1 VLLHHQASPDHQPH
15 PGGNRH
21 NALHENKI
29 KNSMARTGQTRWFFR
44 ALILLM
50 LIICSSCRQNT
61 GKIREEQIVTA
72 ISADFD
78 HLNPLLIQLSMSRE
92 VCNLIYP
99 ALVKPFYDSGKG
111 EITYRPNAA
120 KSWEFS
126 ADGKNATFHLRSDAS
141 WEDGVKV
148 TSRDFKFSY
157 RLYREPKIA
166 SSRQDYLQDLLLLA
180 DGTPDIEKGVE
191 TPDDST
197 LVLHFSKP
205 LAPEIVLD
213 HFNDLMPVAEHI
225 FKAYAP
231 EDIRPKSASLP
242 IIGAGPF
249 KVASWERQSKLVLV
263 PNPTS
268 RLPHP
273 SAVRKLVFLVVPEY
287 TTRLAMLKSSQIDA
301 MISAGGINP
310 KDLQQISGSSPSI
323 VVKPVMNRYFDSI
336 VWLNIDGESWR
347 NGRQVKPNIFFGD
360 RRVRQAMTY
369 AIDRE
374 SIIDGFMGSDHAT
387 IVNTSLSPAY
397 SRIADTTLDPYAY
410 NPAKAAELLKAAG
423 WTTGPDGILQK
434 NGIKFSFELA
444 APVGNPRR
452 NYAATIIQQNLR
464 SIGIDCRLK
473 FDESLIFN
481 KNQNEYRY
489 DAALS
494 GLAAETLPFQLVI
507 WGSDFERR
515 PFNSSAF
522 RNTELDGVIA
532 ELCGPLPE
540 ERKLQLWKRYQ
551 QILHD
556 EQPRTFLYYYDELE
570 GFSRRVQNADVNL
583 ISTLYN
589 AFDWTVR

>member
-1 VLLHHQASPDHQPH
+1 
-15 PGGNRH
+15 
-21 NALHENKI
+21 
-29 KNSMARTGQTRWFFR
+29 MARTGQPKWFFR
-44 ALILLM
+44 TLLLLILS
-50 LIICSSCRQNT
+50 ICTSCQQNT
-61 GKIREEQIVTA
+61 EKIRQQQIVTA

-92 VCNLIYP
+92 ICNLIYP
-99 ALVKPFYDSGKG
+99 ALVKPFYDAEKG
-111 EITYRPNAA
+111 TITYRPNAA
-120 KSWEFS
+120 DSWEFS
-126 ADGKNATFHLRSDAS
+126 ADGKKATFHLRRDAV
-141 WEDGVKV
+141 WQDGVNV

-157 RLYREPKIA
+157 TLYSNPEIA
-166 SSRQDYLQDLLLLA
+166 SSRQDYLRDLLLLP
-180 DGTPDIEKGVE
+180 DGSPDIGKAVE

-197 LVLHFSKP
+197 LVLHFNKP

-225 FKAYAP
+225 FKDYVP
-231 EDIRPKSASLP
+231 KDIRPKAASLP
-242 IIGAGPF
+242 IVGAGPF
-249 KVASWERQSKLVLV
+249 KLESWERQSKLVLV
-263 PNPTS
+263 TNPLS
-268 RLPHP
+268 RLPKP
-273 SAVRKLVFLVVPEY
+273 ASIGKLVFLVVPEY
-287 TTRLAMLKSSQIDA
+287 TTRLAMLKSGQIDA

-310 KDLQQISGSSPSI
+310 KDLPRISGNSSTI
-323 VVKPVMNRYFDSI
+323 VVKPVRNRYFDSI
-336 VWLNIDGESWR
+336 VWLNIDGEAWR
-347 NGRQVKPNIFFGD
+347 NGKQVKPNLFFGD
-360 RRVRQAMTY
+360 RMVRQAMTF

-374 SIIDGFMGSDHAT
+374 SIIDGFMGPDHAT

-397 SRIADTTLDPYAY
+397 REIADTSLDPYAY
-410 NPAKAAELLKAAG
+410 NPAKAAQLLRAAG
-423 WTTGPDGILQK
+423 WIPGPDGILRK
-434 NGIKFSFELA
+434 NGKKFSFELA

-473 FDESLIFN
+473 FDESLVFN

-532 ELCGPLPE
+532 LLSGPVPE
-540 ERKLQLWKRYQ
+540 ERKRLLWKRYQ

-570 GFSRRVQNADVNL
+570 GFSSRVQNADVNL

-589 AFDWTVR
+589 AFDWTIR